1 MWHSIG
7 SFRCMNNILQQV
19 RDYADAAH
27 GTQMRKYTPERYI
40 VHPVRVMET
49 CAQYTDK
56 QTILAAAL
64 LHDVLEDTPVTQQ
77 EMLAFLQTIMSEED
91 AAETLKLVI
100 ELTDVYVKKD
110 YPKMNRRTRKAKEQL
125 RIAETSADSQTIKY
139 ADIIDNCNEI
149 VKHDPDFA
157 KVFLYECR
165 ANLRI
170 MGKGNADL
178 YNRAVQKVDDA
189 IASMKK

>member
-1 MWHSIG
+1 
-7 SFRCMNNILQQV
+7 MNTLLQQV

-56 QTILAAAL
+56 PTILAAAL
-64 LHDVLEDTPVTQQ
+64 LHDVLEDTPLTQQ
-77 EMLAFLQTIMSEED
+77 EMQAFLQTIMSEED

-125 RIAETSADSQTIKY
+125 RIADTSADSQTIKY

>member
-1 MWHSIG
+1 
-7 SFRCMNNILQQV
+7 MNTLLQQV

-49 CAQYTDK
+49 CAKYTDK

-77 EMLAFLQTIMSEED
+77 EMQAFLQTIMSEED

-165 ANLRI
+165 ANLRV

-178 YNRAVQKVDDA
+178 YNRAVQKVNDA

>member
-1 MWHSIG
+1 
-7 SFRCMNNILQQV
+7 MNTLLQQV

-77 EMLAFLQTIMSEED
+77 EMRAFLQTIMSEED
-91 AAETLKLVI
+91 ADETLKLVI

-165 ANLRI
+165 ANLRV

>member
-1 MWHSIG
+1 
-7 SFRCMNNILQQV
+7 MNNVLQKI

-27 GTQMRKYTPERYI
+27 GTQTRKYTPERYI

-56 QTILAAAL
+56 QPILAAAL
-64 LHDVLEDTPVTQQ
+64 MHDVLEDTPVTQQ
-77 EMLAFLQTIMSEED
+77 EMHAFLQTLMNEAD

-110 YPKMNRRTRKAKEQL
+110 YPKMNRRTRKAKEQI
-125 RIAETSADSQTIKY
+125 RIADTSADSQTIKY

-165 ANLRI
+165 ANLRV

>member
-1 MWHSIG
+1 
-7 SFRCMNNILQQV
+7 
-19 RDYADAAH
+19 
-27 GTQMRKYTPERYI
+27 
-40 VHPVRVMET
+40 
-49 CAQYTDK
+49 
-56 QTILAAAL
+56 
-64 LHDVLEDTPVTQQ
+64 
-77 EMLAFLQTIMSEED
+77 
-91 AAETLKLVI
+91 
-100 ELTDVYVKKD
+100 VKKD
-110 YPKMNRRTRKAKEQL
+110 YPKMNRRTRKAKEQI
-125 RIAETSADSQTIKY
+125 RIADTSADAQTIKY

-165 ANLRI
+165 ANLRV